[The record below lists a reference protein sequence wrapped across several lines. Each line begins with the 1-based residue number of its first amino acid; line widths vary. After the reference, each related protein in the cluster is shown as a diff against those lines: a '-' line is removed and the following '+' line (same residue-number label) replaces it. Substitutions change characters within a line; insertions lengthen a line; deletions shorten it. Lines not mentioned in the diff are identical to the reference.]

1 MKRLNSFKHGLAS
14 SSSQHRSTR
23 FSKGSQTLDPAM
35 LDIEP
40 TLTIRFNRLE
50 DWYLFEGTHASAMSM
65 RSSYAKN
72 LAISCQNNDKW
83 NQEECHGYY
92 QTCHTSL

>member
-1 MKRLNSFKHGLAS
+1 
-14 SSSQHRSTR
+14 
-23 FSKGSQTLDPAM
+23 M

-40 TLTIRFNRLE
+40 TLTIHFNRLE
-50 DWYLFEGTHASAMSM
+50 HWYLFEGTHACATSM

-83 NQEECHGYY
+83 NEEECHGYY
-92 QTCHTSL
+92 QTFHTSLYRNRYHQSSE